1 MPTLPVLICSWVER
15 PGQEGTDDAWFYPLR
30 GYQREGVSVMTDFEI
45 LSIVIMILTL
55 VFVAMSY
62 GKNGK

>member
-1 MPTLPVLICSWVER
+1 MT
-15 PGQEGTDDAWFYPLR
+15 PGFSLSAV
-30 GYQREGVSVMTDFEI
+30 YQREGVSCMTDFEI

-62 GKNGK
+62 TKNGK